1 MCPTKTLMYMEIF
14 NFENNFDIEVNHSK
28 TEAFTK
34 LETYIRNKNW
44 NIIHVDPDEF
54 VSFYTKTIS
63 ITITFIAINDN
74 STTLSITTKT
84 EQFDYNKNVGVIHKI
99 LKECFSE
106 QVDNIEEGNAEVQNP
121 GTKPKPKK
129 KNKQKHHTTN
139 DNESKRKLAFVAS
152 IAFLVIMC
160 IYPSVSSYIKE
171 YSSSP
176 AIEYTY
182 ESETYSEPT
191 YNEPERT
198 DIESWMVGTWKGS
211 SYVTDWNNNNVKI
224 FVNLEINKYGY
235 ATQFMQ
241 MQGGPMDV
249 EQFTL
254 KYDRSSQVLYYREGG
269 LRITYQVNPSSHTI
283 SVGDNITL
291 YKMY

>member
-1 MCPTKTLMYMEIF
+1 MEIF

-28 TEAFTK
+28 TETFTK

-44 NIIHVDPDEF
+44 NIIHVDPNEF

-106 QVDNIEEGNAEVQNP
+106 EVDNIEEGNAAVQYSD
-121 GTKPKPKK
+121 TKSKPKK

-182 ESETYSEPT
+182 ESDTYSEPT
-191 YNEPERT
+191 YNEPKRT
-198 DIESWMVGTWKGS
+198 EKKDEPNQPSWLIGS
-211 SYVTDWNNNNVKI
+211 WRCPLGPNGVLIVNIYGRDAEVKI
-224 FVNLEINKYGY
+224 MNG
-235 ATQFMQ
+235 
-241 MQGGPMDV
+241 
-249 EQFTL
+249 FTMIS
-254 KYDRSSQVLYYREGG
+254 KIEYDGWTVLYDMLYLCNNGER
-269 LRITYQVNPSSHTI
+269 LADSPSFFIDFENRTIIGHT
-283 SVGDNITL
+283 GERFQ
-291 YKMY
+291 KH

>member
-1 MCPTKTLMYMEIF
+1 MYMEIF

-254 KYDRSSQVLYYREGG
+254 KYDRSSEQLYYKDGG
-269 LRITYQVNPSSHTI
+269 WRITIQVDPYNKKLSMPSS
-283 SVGDNITL
+283 SGTL
-291 YKMY
+291 YLYKQ

>member
-1 MCPTKTLMYMEIF
+1 MEIF